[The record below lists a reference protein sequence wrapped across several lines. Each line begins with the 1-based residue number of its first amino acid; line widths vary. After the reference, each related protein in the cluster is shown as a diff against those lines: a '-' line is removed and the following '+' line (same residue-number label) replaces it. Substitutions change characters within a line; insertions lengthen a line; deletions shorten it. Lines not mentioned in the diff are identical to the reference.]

1 MLAMEVNDN
10 AGCQVSSVIVEDLRE
25 HAASGH
31 PLLQGW
37 GRVAGDGVFDQADCR
52 WRPFAVIL
60 AGFQKFA
67 NECCP
72 SWKSTRS

>member
-1 MLAMEVNDN
+1 MVVNDDDGYLN
-10 AGCQVSSVIVEDLRE
+10 KRGASAFLASKLAPAGTW
-25 HAASGH
+25 HFG
-31 PLLQGW
+31 
-37 GRVAGDGVFDQADCR
+37 QADCR
-52 WRPFAVIL
+52 FRLFPGIL